1 MIKFLIKEYQTLKE
15 HLLHALNKIALVLS
29 VVLLLF
35 SSEIAN
41 YNTTINEAWFI
52 WKNIIHFNYVI
63 IFWSLKKEVIEKIG
77 EIIYK
82 IIIYLLLNYF
92 IDQYF
97 GLKGWSWNDF
107 LTVTLIIL
115 ELIIKK
121 IYKK

>member
-15 HLLHALNKIALVLS
+15 RLLHALNKIALVLS

-41 YNTTINEAWFI
+41 YNTTVNDAWFV
-52 WKNIIHFNYVI
+52 WKNLIHFNYVI